1 MEARDVMTL
10 GVVTVGPDMPV
21 AQVAKLML
29 DNRISGVPVLTD
41 DKLVGIVSEGD
52 FLRRAELGT
61 ERHHSRWLEIFATG
75 TSLAGEY
82 VKTHGQTAGDVMSR
96 DVVTVVPNTSLRD
109 VATILESKQIKRVPV
124 VEEGRLVGIISRANL
139 LHALATL
146 PTPPPTSAT
155 ISDRQIRDALFE
167 EMRRHKWASA
177 PTDANATVKD
187 GVVYL
192 WGFINSENQR
202 QAMLIAA
209 RGIPG
214 VKEVEDRMAYPP
226 IIHPP
231 F

>member
-82 VKTHGQTAGDVMSR
+82 VKTHGQTAGDIMSR
-96 DVVTVVPNTSLRD
+96 DVVTVAPDTSLGD
-109 VATILESKQIKRVPV
+109 VATILESKHIKRVPV

-146 PTPPPTSAT
+146 PTPPPTRAVSGLAE
-155 ISDRQIRDALFE
+155 SGFPREAEGRSLEQRFGFVRVPWPDPIR
-167 EMRRHKWASA
+167 RTYASA
-177 PTDANATVKD
+177 
-187 GVVYL
+187 
-192 WGFINSENQR
+192 W
-202 QAMLIAA
+202 
-209 RGIPG
+209 
-214 VKEVEDRMAYPP
+214 
-226 IIHPP
+226 
-231 F
+231 